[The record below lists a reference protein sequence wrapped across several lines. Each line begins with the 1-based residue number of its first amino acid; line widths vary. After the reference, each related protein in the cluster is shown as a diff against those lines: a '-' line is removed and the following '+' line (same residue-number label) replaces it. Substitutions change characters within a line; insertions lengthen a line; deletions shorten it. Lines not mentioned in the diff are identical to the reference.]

1 MARIDPPAGSYPN
14 PDERR
19 KHEIAIQGLLAPTA
33 QLDGVLL
40 SSRFP
45 ALNAP
50 AVAVDIYRGDT
61 GLDTGRPQSLFSL
74 DPRLIDQGRLT
85 KEKRVNLRAG
95 EQVRLDEGTVV
106 RFDGAVP
113 FVNLQVSH
121 DPGRPGCWFSRSR

>member
-1 MARIDPPAGSYPN
+1 MD
-14 PDERR
+14 RR
-19 KHEIAIQGLLAPTA
+19 QHEIAIQGLLAPTE
-33 QLDGVLL
+33 QLDGALL

-61 GLDTGRPQSLFSL
+61 GLDTGRPQSLFTL
-74 DPRLIDQGRLT
+74 DPRLIQQGRLT

-95 EQVRLDEGTVV
+95 QEVRIEAGPAAGTVV

-121 DPGRPGCWFSRSR
+121 DPGQIWVLVFAISCWRRSMALG